1 MKSEDARPY
10 SSPLRAEQ
18 AAATRERIVDAA
30 VELLQGTDPGAFGM
44 QDVADRAGVSVSTA
58 YRAFPTKDDLIAGVL
73 EAIKARFE
81 AVAGSPPT
89 TREELQASV
98 PSAVRAVYELEPQ
111 YRALFATA
119 AGREAHRT
127 TAGARS
133 ASVDQAFADG
143 LDGMDERQRRL
154 VTSMLYLV
162 TSSKSVLWLKDYA
175 DLDVDEAADAIAWA
189 LAALTAAA
197 DKELER

>member
-1 MKSEDARPY
+1 MDAARNY

-18 AAATRERIVDAA
+18 AAATRARIVDAA

-44 QDVADRAGVSVSTA
+44 PDVADRAGVSVSTV
-58 YRAFPTKDDLIAGVL
+58 YRAFPTKEDLLAGVL
-73 EAIKARFE
+73 DSIKARFE

-89 TREELQASV
+89 TRAALQASV
-98 PSAVRAVYELEPQ
+98 PAAVRAVYELEPQ

-119 AGREAHRT
+119 AGRETHRA
-127 TAGARS
+127 TAGERS
-133 ASVDQAFADG
+133 GSVDQAFTFG

-175 DLDVDEAADAIAWA
+175 DLDVDEAADAVAWA

-197 DKELER
+197 QKEAGR